1 MILRSRHLGA
11 FAKSTQLTSGV
22 EHALTKPGIR
32 AALVL
37 FTFVSLYTLYG
48 FSFFYRDPLSI
59 FFSDEHG
66 YDRFYSQTREIEAL
80 SFIDHAARSGS
91 DTHNTP
97 LLGKAGDDPSI
108 CATFI
113 TVGRNMSNAGRREY
127 VDAAVGSALAKM
139 SRAERAALHLKV
151 FFADVPD
158 AAAAHESYHE
168 LSSLDVLDEVYTYN
182 ETLPELVKDQRL
194 DVLEMLASDR
204 ENKHSGERKSLY
216 DYGYAIDRCVE
227 TTNASYIAVFE
238 DDIVLADGWVAR
250 TLKHLKK
257 VEEMMREPERK
268 KPTKGVPQPG
278 QVNDWIYLRLFN
290 QDRSVGWAGG
300 TGFKDNNA
308 HIISV
313 AVAIPLFVLLTVGR
327 RWCFP
332 RNVARHLDGWT
343 ILIVCGLAVPLC
355 IWGFFA
361 SGKASLVPQF
371 PGVREEWFGCC
382 NQALVY
388 NRAHASKLSTFFMRR
403 SRDKHG
409 GRGDMLSKDFAW
421 DYGLSRLSAYPMM
434 AQHVGLVSA
443 TNTTTEEAQQI
454 WNLAFENFKPGKLAK
469 QHVKDV
475 REIFGEEAANEL
487 ITTQRQQRT

>member
-11 FAKSTQLTSGV
+11 FAKPTKLTSGL

-37 FTFVSLYTLYG
+37 FTVLSLYTLYG

-59 FFSDEHG
+59 FFSTEHG
-66 YDRFYSQTREIEAL
+66 YDRFYSQTREAEAL
-80 SFIDHAARSGS
+80 GFLHDAAKF
-91 DTHNTP
+91 DTP
-97 LLGKAGDDPSI
+97 LLGKASTDAPI

-113 TVGRNMSNAGRREY
+113 TVGRNMSAAGRREY

-139 SRAERAALHLKV
+139 SRAERSAVHLKV

-158 AAAAHESYHE
+158 AAAAHESYREFHD
-168 LSSLDVLDEVYTYN
+168 LNVVDDIYTYN
-182 ETLPELVKDQRL
+182 GTLPELVKDQRL

-204 ENKHSGERKSLY
+204 ANKHSLERKSLY

-227 TTNASYIAVFE
+227 TTNAPYIAIFE
-238 DDIVLADGWVAR
+238 DDIVLAEGWAAR

-257 VEEMMREPERK
+257 VGEMMQEPERK
-268 KPTKGVPQPG
+268 KPTKGVPKPG
-278 QVNDWIYLRLFN
+278 EVNDWIYLRLFN

-300 TGFKDNNA
+300 TSFKQNNA
-308 HIISV
+308 HIISL
-313 AVAIPLFVLLTVGR
+313 AVAIPLCVILIVGR
-327 RWCFP
+327 RWCLP
-332 RNVARHLDGWT
+332 RSVSRHIDSWT

-355 IWGFFA
+355 IWLFFA
-361 SGKASLVPQF
+361 SGKASLVPNL

-403 SRDKHG
+403 SRDKSG

-434 AQHVGLVSA
+434 AQHVGVVSA

-454 WNLAFENFKPGKLAK
+454 WNLAFENFTPKKLAR
-469 QHVKDV
+469 QHVRDV
-475 REIFGEEAANEL
+475 REVFGEEAAREL
-487 ITTQRQQRT
+487 LMTQGI